1 MMQLIVLM
9 VSINSRTGFLCYWSP
24 WTHLG
29 VLRQQKLLKGLQTKA
44 RKAAATTAAEA
55 RQQCLGRNSED
66 ECRLD
71 DRQAQV
77 KRLKDPHIAP
87 EKRLPRI
94 MLTVTLTYNQKEKTD
109 TKTVVYPGSVVS

>member
-9 VSINSRTGFLCYWSP
+9 VSINSRKGFLCYWTP

-29 VLRQQKLLKGLQTKA
+29 VLVAAAFLLLKGLQKQA

-55 RQQCLGRNSED
+55 RQQCLDRNSED

-71 DRQAQV
+71 DRYILIH
-77 KRLKDPHIAP
+77 KLR
-87 EKRLPRI
+87 
-94 MLTVTLTYNQKEKTD
+94 
-109 TKTVVYPGSVVS
+109 